1 MAEKHFDVQN
11 VLDMLDCNDSDA
23 GDTDSSSD
31 DEDFSPMQ
39 VMKCTYTLI
48 EMKYTYTLIAHCWIC
63 LLK

>member
-39 VMKCTYTLI
+39 VMKCT
-48 EMKYTYTLIAHCWIC
+48 
-63 LLK
+63 